1 MIKKDLIFRYLS
13 FFIAAVFITAAF
25 LNTYKNEKIKTHLKN
40 YNIKI
45 KKSYENAFEET
56 KKYSDLI
63 FYNNVLYDETLV
75 SFYKYSFQNKQEA
88 KEALFDYYKNKYYH
102 LKTFGVKQVNFYFA
116 NNEVFLNMTSPNML
130 NSSSIYIPKAVIKAN
145 RTLED
150 EHSIEKGTQ
159 SATIRFVKPIF
170 DDELKHLGSVELEFS
185 LEYISNL
192 MQKSLNFDITFLY
205 DKKIISNTNAFKV
218 FKANK
223 KLLFDSR
230 NNNLEQFD
238 FKDFKLDS
246 LEESL
251 FIYDY
256 KASKIPVLFIPI
268 LNENKDDSFTYI
280 FAYNSNKNSK
290 ISLSYEQFYNL
301 LFISILVYFIFF
313 ILLYYVR
320 YLKSKEYLSKK
331 KYDDLLSAINKYV
344 VLVETDINGNITYVT
359 EAFCDICGYT
369 KKELINQNVNII
381 RHPDISKR
389 FFEKMWNDLK
399 KNDQWEGEIKN
410 LDKYGNSYWV
420 KATIFPKYDIEGN
433 IVAYTS
439 IRVDI
444 TDTKQLK
451 KINLLLKE
459 DLSNKLNEI
468 KMKDKYLMDKTKISL
483 MGKLFDSVSHEWKKP
498 ISNISISLSKFGARL
513 EKDDLSKEKLKK
525 IHKKITM
532 ELKALSITLSDFR
545 LSFMQDQMSDRYN
558 VYSVVDEAI
567 KLFRSHSDFYDININ
582 LNSSKEIYCFG
593 VYNEIK
599 HIIIYLLK
607 NSIEQISL
615 NHIQNPSIKISV
627 IKDNNNVLIKYED
640 NTNINSKE
648 IIEEVFSQDSKKS
661 NKDRGL
667 NLYIVKLLIEKTGS
681 KIWFDNHEDKTSF
694 YIKLVS
700 IDRRKA
706 LR

>member
-116 NNEVFLNMTSPNML
+116 NNEVFLNMTSPNMV

-256 KASKIPVLFIPI
+256 KSSKIPVLFIPI

-420 KATIFPKYDIEGN
+420 KATIFPKYDLEGN